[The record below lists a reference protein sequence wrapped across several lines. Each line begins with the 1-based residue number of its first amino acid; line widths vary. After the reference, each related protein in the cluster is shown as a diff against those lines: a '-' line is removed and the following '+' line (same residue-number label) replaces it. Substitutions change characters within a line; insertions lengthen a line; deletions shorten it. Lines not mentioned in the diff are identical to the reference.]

1 MRLLTAEHVA
11 FPGLRKPTMS
21 KALCFSG
28 IATAAVLL
36 ILFTLDLV
44 FGVPFKKADILMDI
58 IFLIS
63 SGGLGFISWLTLRDL
78 K

>member
-1 MRLLTAEHVA
+1 
-11 FPGLRKPTMS
+11 MS

-28 IATAAVLL
+28 IATAAILLMLFTMDL
-36 ILFTLDLV
+36 IL
-44 FGVPFKKADILMDI
+44 GVPFKKADILMDI

-63 SGGLGFISWLTLRDL
+63 SGGLGFVSWLTLREL